1 MSRLYVL
8 MEVVKTDAV
17 DVDGNAVYHP
27 VDGGRGELMWLR
39 TDRVIECA
47 DSGPVYRVPKKGDTT
62 ISTNPFIPYKAK
74 LDWPYNVHRC
84 LCFPAPEREVA
95 PEWKKEPAF
104 ARGFRKGQESVLRK
118 NNSGCCCKFD
128 EDDTIVELCAAHADY
143 VKHNKLDPAPGREE
157 VL

>member
-1 MSRLYVL
+1 MRRLVL

-39 TDRVIECA
+39 KDRVIECA

-84 LCFPAPEREVA
+84 LCFPAPEREEKMCCDCKHGELPGDKYPCFPCQKSGEGGNKPYA
-95 PEWKKEPAF
+95 YWEP
-104 ARGFRKGQESVLRK
+104 R
-118 NNSGCCCKFD
+118 D
-128 EDDTIVELCAAHADY
+128 EP
-143 VKHNKLDPAPGREE
+143 DPAEWCGGALGG
-157 VL
+157 VM